1 MAIAH
6 FCVVAE
12 TGAIDFQRNSI
23 HFFGSTD
30 VMKIPL
36 CVNPVRYS
44 VPVYGLMP
52 TTLLVVVVLGST
64 FDGCGTT
71 GIKIHEYNPLG

>member
-1 MAIAH
+1 
-6 FCVVAE
+6 
-12 TGAIDFQRNSI
+12 
-23 HFFGSTD
+23 
-30 VMKIPL
+30 MKIPL